1 MGMAA
6 RGACPES
13 SPPIPATWSEGVRM
27 DWNRSVRLLRAAGIG
42 MTLGLSS
49 LAHAQDEEPDLK
61 SQLRDFIFYV
71 NVHQADAAAGTALEI
86 LAQGLTPR
94 EMLELVEDSGI
105 RDELDEALAKALRRS
120 EIEPLAAKLVTMLE
134 EGHLQRA
141 RDPNEIERNING
153 LTGGLRERLY
163 ARERLKEAGEYA
175 MPQLLDAMLQRADVS
190 LRTQVQRLLNESGRA
205 PVIPLSVSL
214 MDINPEGQ
222 EQLVNVLGQ
231 LGYAAAAPYI
241 SELRDK
247 TLSDPVRNACDRAL
261 DNLGVRGS
269 STSELF
275 RQLAEGYY
283 DERDEL
289 TSFPG
294 EEFQLLWTYDPS
306 VSLIPTAIDSRVY
319 HEEMAMR
326 LAERSMELGS
336 QGSSA
341 LGLWIAANFSREID
355 EEQGYDNPAYP
366 PSMREA
372 MYYAVASGPVVCENV
387 LGRALADSDTR
398 LARRAVEAIERTAG
412 PSLIWDR
419 QSGQSP
425 LIAALNYPNRRV
437 QYDSALAIA
446 ASQPRSGFAGSER
459 VVPTLSSAI
468 RFAGTSYAL
477 VLAESD
483 EQYRSTRRVLE
494 GVGYEVLPF
503 GSQVSQIAQAIAEV
517 PGVDLIVTQAGR
529 EQTEPLIDAIRS
541 SAKLSAAPILALV
554 ATDEL
559 PRIRRVHG
567 NDVSVMVRS
576 FGIDENSMTAAIGD
590 LVDDAAG
597 GVIEQDEAQE
607 FAMRSLAALRDLA
620 VAQNPVLDVGD
631 ATVSLVAAMNETTGP
646 IRIEVAEVLSRIGRG
661 NAQTTLAEAALA
673 AGGSERIELLY
684 KLAGSAR
691 RYGNLLSEPLTDQ
704 IVELSAT
711 GDDQEATAAATVIG
725 ALGVPQN
732 DLVRLILAGQ

>member
-1 MGMAA
+1 MGKAA

-42 MTLGLSS
+42 MTLGLSG
-49 LAHAQDEEPDLK
+49 LTHAQDEDPDLK
-61 SQLRDFIFYV
+61 SQMRDFIFYV

-86 LAQGLTPR
+86 LGQGLTPR
-94 EMLELVEDSGI
+94 ELLEIVEESGI
-105 RDELDEALAKALRRS
+105 QDELDEALAKALRRS
-120 EIEPLAAKLVTMLE
+120 EIEPVAAKIVTMLSD
-134 EGHLQRA
+134 GRLQRA
-141 RDPNEIERNING
+141 RDPNEIERNIDG

-163 ARERLKEAGEYA
+163 ARERLKAAGEYA
-175 MPQLLDAMLQRADVS
+175 MPQLIDAMLQRTDVQ

-214 MDINPEGQ
+214 MDIDPAGQ

-247 TLSDPVRNACDRAL
+247 TLSDPVRRACDRAL

-269 STSELF
+269 TADLY

-283 DERDEL
+283 NERDEL

-294 EEFQLLWTYDPS
+294 EDFQLLWNYDPAIG
-306 VSLIPTAIDSRVY
+306 LIPTAIDTRVY
-319 HEEMAMR
+319 HEARTMR
-326 LAERSMELGS
+326 LAERAMELGS
-336 QGSSA
+336 QGPSA
-341 LGLWIAANFSREID
+341 LSLWVAANFSREID
-355 EEQGYDNPAYP
+355 ETDGYDNPAYP

-372 MYYAVASGPVVCENV
+372 MYYAVASGPVVSENV
-387 LGRALADSDTR
+387 LGRALEDRDTR

-412 PSLIWDR
+412 PGLIWDR

-425 LIAALNYPNRRV
+425 LITALNYPSRRV
-437 QYDSALAIA
+437 QYDAALAIA
-446 ASQPRSGFAGSER
+446 SSQPRSNFQGSER
-459 VVPTLSSAI
+459 VVPILASSI
-468 RFAGTSYAL
+468 RFAGTNYAL
-477 VLAESD
+477 VIAEGD

-494 GVGYEVLPF
+494 TMGYEVLPF
-503 GSQVSQIAQAIAEV
+503 GSQVSELAQAIAEV

-529 EQTEPLIDAIRS
+529 AKTEPLIDAIRS
-541 SAKLSAAPILALV
+541 SAKLSAAPILTLV

-559 PRIRRVHG
+559 PRLRRVHG
-567 NDVSVMVRS
+567 SDESIMVRS
-576 FGIDENSMTAAIGD
+576 FGIDEASLNAAVKD
-590 LVDDAAG
+590 LVDVAAG
-597 GVIEQDEAQE
+597 GVIEADEARE
-607 FAMRSLAALRDLA
+607 FAMRALAALRDLA
-620 VAQNPVLDVGD
+620 VAENDVLDVGD

-646 IRIEVAEVLSRIGRG
+646 VRVEVAEVLSRIGRT
-661 NAQTTLAEAALA
+661 NAQTTLAEASLA
-673 AGGSERIELLY
+673 ASGSERIELLY

-691 RYGNLLSEPLTDQ
+691 RYGNMLSNPLTEQ
-704 IVELSAT
+704 LVQLSAT

-725 ALGVPQN
+725 ALGVSES

>member
-1 MGMAA
+1 
-6 RGACPES
+6 
-13 SPPIPATWSEGVRM
+13 M

-42 MTLGLSS
+42 MTLGLSG
-49 LAHAQDEEPDLK
+49 LTHAQDEEPDLK

-71 NVHQADAAAGTALEI
+71 NVHQADAAAGTATEI
-86 LAQGLTPR
+86 LGQGLSPR
-94 EMLELVEDSGI
+94 ELLELVEESDI
-105 RDELDEALAKALRRS
+105 QDELDEALAKALRRA
-120 EIEPLAAKLVTMLE
+120 EIEPIAAKIVTMLSD
-134 EGHLQRA
+134 GRLQRA
-141 RDPNEIERNING
+141 RDPNEIERNIKG

-163 ARERLKEAGEYA
+163 ARERLKAAGEYA
-175 MPQLLDAMLQRADVS
+175 MPQLLDAMLQRTDVQ

-214 MDINPEGQ
+214 MDIDPAGQ

-261 DNLGVRGS
+261 DNLGASGS
-269 STSELF
+269 TAELY

-283 DERDEL
+283 NEREEL

-294 EEFQLLWTYDPS
+294 EEFQLLWTYDPA
-306 VSLIPTAIDSRVY
+306 VSLIPTAIDTRVY
-319 HEEMAMR
+319 HEAMTMR

-336 QGSSA
+336 QGPSA
-341 LGLWIAANFSREID
+341 LSLWVAANFSREID
-355 EEQGYDNPAYP
+355 EADGYDNPAYP

-372 MYYAVASGPVVCENV
+372 MYYAVASGPVVSENV
-387 LGRALADSDTR
+387 LGRALEDRDTR

-419 QSGQSP
+419 RSGQSP
-425 LIAALNYPNRRV
+425 LVAALNYPSRRV
-437 QYDSALAIA
+437 QYDAALAIA
-446 ASQPRSGFAGSER
+446 ASQPRASFQGAER
-459 VVPTLSSAI
+459 VVPILASSI
-468 RFAGTSYAL
+468 RFAGTNYAL
-477 VLAESD
+477 VIAESD

-494 GVGYEVLPF
+494 GMGYEVLPF
-503 GSQVSQIAQAIAEV
+503 GSQVSELSQAIAEV

-529 EQTEPLIDAIRS
+529 EKTEPLVNAIRS
-541 SAKLSAAPILALV
+541 SAKLSAAPILSLV

-559 PRIRRVHG
+559 PRLRRVHG
-567 NDVSVMVRS
+567 SDISIMVRS
-576 FGIDENSMTAAIGD
+576 FGIDEASLNAAITK
-590 LVDDAAG
+590 LVDEAAG
-597 GVIEQDEAQE
+597 GVIEEDEARE

-620 VAQNPVLDVGD
+620 VAQNSTLDVGD
-631 ATVSLVAAMNETTGP
+631 ATVSLIAAMNETTGP
-646 IRIEVAEVLSRIGRG
+646 VRIEVAEVLSRIDRAT
-661 NAQTTLAEAALA
+661 AQTTLAESSLA
-673 AGGSERIELLY
+673 ASGSERIELLY

-691 RYGNLLSEPLTDQ
+691 RYGNLLNGPLTEQ
-704 IVELSAT
+704 LVQLSAT

-725 ALGVPQN
+725 ALGVSES

>member
-1 MGMAA
+1 MGKAA

-42 MTLGLSS
+42 MTLGLSG
-49 LAHAQDEEPDLK
+49 LTHAQDEDPDLK
-61 SQLRDFIFYV
+61 SQMRDFIFYV

-86 LAQGLTPR
+86 LGQGLTPR
-94 EMLELVEDSGI
+94 ELLEIVEESGI
-105 RDELDEALAKALRRS
+105 QDELDEALAKALRRS
-120 EIEPLAAKLVTMLE
+120 EIEPVAAKIVTMLSD
-134 EGHLQRA
+134 GRLQRA
-141 RDPNEIERNING
+141 RDPNEIERNIDG

-163 ARERLKEAGEYA
+163 ARERLKAAGEYA
-175 MPQLLDAMLQRADVS
+175 MPQLIDAMLQRTDVQ

-214 MDINPEGQ
+214 MDIDPAGQ

-247 TLSDPVRNACDRAL
+247 TLSDPVRRACDRAL

-269 STSELF
+269 TADLY

-283 DERDEL
+283 NERDEL

-294 EEFQLLWTYDPS
+294 EDFQLLWNYDPAIG
-306 VSLIPTAIDSRVY
+306 LIPTAIDTRVY
-319 HEEMAMR
+319 HEARTMR
-326 LAERSMELGS
+326 LAERAMELGS
-336 QGSSA
+336 QGPSA
-341 LGLWIAANFSREID
+341 LSLWVAANFSREID
-355 EEQGYDNPAYP
+355 ETDGYDNPAYP

-372 MYYAVASGPVVCENV
+372 MYYAVASGPVVSENV
-387 LGRALADSDTR
+387 LGRALEDRDTR

-412 PSLIWDR
+412 PGLIWDR

-425 LIAALNYPNRRV
+425 LITALNYPSRRV
-437 QYDSALAIA
+437 QYDAALAIA
-446 ASQPRSGFAGSER
+446 SSQPRSNFQGSER
-459 VVPTLSSAI
+459 VVPILSSSI
-468 RFAGTSYAL
+468 RFAGTNYAL
-477 VLAESD
+477 VIAEGD

-494 GVGYEVLPF
+494 TMGYEVLPF
-503 GSQVSQIAQAIAEV
+503 GSQVSELAQAIAEV

-529 EQTEPLIDAIRS
+529 AKTEPLIGAIRS
-541 SAKLSAAPILALV
+541 SAKLSAAPILTLV

-559 PRIRRVHG
+559 PRLRRVHG
-567 NDVSVMVRS
+567 SDESIMVRS
-576 FGIDENSMTAAIGD
+576 FGIDEASLTAAVKD
-590 LVDDAAG
+590 LVDVAAG
-597 GVIEQDEAQE
+597 GVIEADEARE
-607 FAMRSLAALRDLA
+607 FAMRALAALRDLA
-620 VAQNPVLDVGD
+620 VAENDVLDVGD

-646 IRIEVAEVLSRIGRG
+646 VRVEVAEVLSRIGRTS
-661 NAQTTLAEAALA
+661 AQTTLAEASLA
-673 AGGSERIELLY
+673 ASGSERIELLY

-691 RYGNLLSEPLTDQ
+691 RYGNMLSNPLTEQ
-704 IVELSAT
+704 LVQLSAT

-725 ALGVPQN
+725 ALGVSES